1 MEERRRRG
9 LSGRERSELWRRWK
23 RGQSLSDI
31 GRALGKAPAS
41 VHGFLSAKGG
51 IAPIARRRSDRALT
65 VRERRKFR
73 DVFAPVIRCE
83 ASRGCS
89 GGRLRRCLAKSRATA
104 DDAGTVPRTPR
115 AARGHG
121 PVGQRSANWPSTP
134 AFEVW
139 WPRSLG
145 LDWSPEQIAGW
156 LGRSFPDDIGMRV
169 SHETIYKSLFV
180 QARGVLKRELLR
192 HLRSR
197 RVMRRARTASTAG
210 QERGR
215 IVDAVSIRERP
226 AEVEDRAIPGHWEG
240 DLLSGS
246 HNSHIATL
254 VERTTRFTKLIRVE
268 GKDTASVVAGLLK
281 QVRTLPADLRRTL
294 TWDRGPEL
302 AQHARFTVA
311 TNVKVYFCDPRSPW
325 QRGTNENTN
334 GLLRQ
339 YFPDGTD
346 LSTFTQRDLN
356 EIARRL
362 NRRPRKTL
370 GFLSPAE
377 ELQRLLP

>member
-9 LSGRERSELWRRWK
+9 LSTRERSELWRRWK
-23 RGQSLSDI
+23 QGQSLSDI

-41 VHGFLSAKGG
+41 VHGFLAAKGG

-65 VRERRKFR
+65 VHEREEISRRVCAGDSLR
-73 DVFAPVIRCE
+73 SVARLLGRSPSTV
-83 ASRGCS
+83 SREVARN
-89 GGRLRRCLAKSRATA
+89 GGRRRY
-104 DDAGTVPRTPR
+104 R
-115 AARGHG
+115 AADADGYAWARARRPKACKLAQHSRL
-121 PVGQRSANWPSTP
+121 RSLVA
-134 AFEVW
+134 EK
-139 WPRSLG
+139 LG

-197 RVMRRARTASTAG
+197 RLIRRARTASTAG

-215 IVDAVSIRERP
+215 IVNAVSIRERP

-240 DLLSGS
+240 DLLCGS

-254 VERTTRFTKLIRVE
+254 VERTTRFTKLIKIE
-268 GKDTASVVAGLLK
+268 GKDTASVVTGLSK
-281 QVRTLPADLRRTL
+281 QVGTLPADLRRTL

-346 LSTFTQRDLN
+346 LSAFSQRDLN

>member
-9 LSGRERSELWRRWK
+9 LSTRERSELWRRWK
-23 RGQSLSDI
+23 QGQSLSDI
-31 GRALGKAPAS
+31 GRALGKAPGS

-51 IAPIARRRSDRALT
+51 IAPAARRRSDRVLT
-65 VRERRKFR
+65 VREREE
-73 DVFAPVIRCE
+73 I
-83 ASRGCS
+83 SRRVCS
-89 GGRLRRCLAKSRATA
+89 GDSLRSIARLLGRSPSTVCREVTRNGGRRRYRAADADGCAWARARRPKACKLTLQSRLRRLVAQKLR
-104 DDAGTVPRTPR
+104 
-115 AARGHG
+115 
-121 PVGQRSANWPSTP
+121 
-134 AFEVW
+134 
-139 WPRSLG
+139 

-156 LGRSFPDDIGMRV
+156 LGRSFPDDISMHV

-180 QARGVLKRELLR
+180 QARGVLKKELLR

-197 RVMRRARTASTAG
+197 RMMRSARTSSTAG

-215 IVDAVSIRERP
+215 IVDAASIRDRP
-226 AEVEDRAIPGHWEG
+226 PEVEDRAVPGHWEG
-240 DLLSGS
+240 DLLCGS

-254 VERTTRFTKLIRVE
+254 VERNTRFTKLVRVE
-268 GKDTASVVAGLLK
+268 GKDTASVVAGLST
-281 QVRTLPADLRRTL
+281 QIRTLPEDLRKTL

-302 AQHARFTVA
+302 AHHKKFSVA
-311 TNVKVYFCDPRSPW
+311 TNVQVYFCDPRSPW

-346 LSTFTQRDLN
+346 LSEYTQRDLN

-362 NRRPRKTL
+362 NQRPRKTL

-377 ELQRLLP
+377 KLQRLLP

>member
-65 VRERRKFR
+65 VHEREEISRRVCAGESLR
-73 DVFAPVIRCE
+73 SVARLLGRSPSTV
-83 ASRGCS
+83 SREVARN
-89 GGRLRRCLAKSRATA
+89 GGRRRYRATDA
-104 DDAGTVPRTPR
+104 DGCAWAR
-115 AARGHG
+115 ARRPKACKLALHSRLRGL
-121 PVGQRSANWPSTP
+121 VA
-134 AFEVW
+134 EK
-139 WPRSLG
+139 LG

-254 VERTTRFTKLIRVE
+254 VERTTRFTKLIKIE
-268 GKDTASVVAGLLK
+268 GKDTASVVAGLSK
-281 QVRTLPADLRRTL
+281 QVRTLPVDLRRTL

-346 LSTFTQRDLN
+346 LSAFSQRDLN

-377 ELQRLLP
+377 EFQRLLP